1 MLDEDYEGAAEIE
14 RAWREGLTPDPLLT
28 VSEWSDRHR
37 MLSSKASAEPGRWRT
52 GRTPY
57 LKAIMDC
64 LSPASPVERVV
75 FMKAAQL
82 GATEMGSNWIG
93 YVIHHAPGPMMAV
106 WPTVEMAKRN
116 SKQRIDPLIEESP
129 ALLELIAP
137 ARSRDSGNTIL
148 AKEFRGGVLVMTG
161 ANSAVGLRSMPVRYL
176 FLDEVDGYPLDVDG
190 EGDAISLAEART
202 RTFARRKIFLVSTP
216 TISGASA
223 IEREYE
229 SSDQRRYFVPCPHCS
244 HRQWLRFEQLRW
256 DKGSPETAAYVCESC
271 DTAISEHHKTWML
284 EHGEWR
290 AMLPEQSN
298 RTAGFHLSSLYS
310 PVGWRSWRDIAIAWE
325 AAVNKESGSAA
336 AIKTF
341 KNTEL
346 GETWVEEGE
355 APDWQRLIERREEY
369 AVGTVPLG
377 GLLLVAGADVQK
389 DRIEA
394 SVWAFGRGKES
405 WLVEHR
411 VLMGD
416 TSREEVW
423 ARLGEM
429 LGETWSHAS
438 GAAMPLARFAL
449 DTGYATQEVY
459 AFVRS
464 RRDARVMAVKGVARG
479 AALIGTPTAVD
490 VSKGGKKLRRGV
502 KVYSVAV
509 GIAKLEFYNNLRKS
523 ADVGEDGVQ
532 TTFPVGYVHL
542 PKIDAEFIQQLCAE
556 QLITRRDRN
565 GFPIREWQKMRERNE
580 ALDCYVY
587 ARAAASSA
595 GLDRFE
601 ERHWRELERQL
612 GMDRPPDE
620 PPPIQPFDPDE
631 ATHGHRTSGGLSVS
645 ATPPRRRVIKSRW
658 LS

>member
-1 MLDEDYEGAAEIE
+1 MMGYDGADDIE

-28 VSEWSDRHR
+28 VSEWADRHR
-37 MLSSKASAEPGRWRT
+37 VLSSKASSEPGRWRT
-52 GRTPY
+52 SRTPY
-57 LKAIMDC
+57 LREIMDC
-64 LSPASPVERVV
+64 LSPTSPIERVV

-129 ALLELIAP
+129 VLSELIAP

-176 FLDEVDGYPLDVDG
+176 FLDEVDGYPLDVEG

-202 RTFARRKIFLVSTP
+202 RTFVRRKIFIVSTP

-229 SSDQRRYFVPCPHCS
+229 ASDQRRYVVPCPHCG
-244 HRQWLRFEQLRW
+244 HRQWLRFERLRW
-256 DKGSPETAAYVCESC
+256 ERGAPQTAAYVCEAC
-271 DTAISEHHKTWML
+271 DVPIAEHHKSWML

-290 AMLPEQSN
+290 ACAPGAK
-298 RTAGFHLSSLYS
+298 TAGFHLSSLYS
-310 PVGWRSWRDIAIAWE
+310 PVGWRSWRDIAAAWE
-325 AAVNKESGSAA
+325 AAVGKESGSAA

-355 APDWQRLIERREEY
+355 APDWQRLLERREDY
-369 AVGTVPLG
+369 PLGRVPAG
-377 GLLLVAGADVQK
+377 GLLLVGGADVQK

-394 SVWAFGRGKES
+394 SIWAFGRGKAA

-416 TSREEVW
+416 TARDAVW
-423 ARLGEM
+423 KRLAE
-429 LGETWSHAS
+429 LVAETWTHES
-438 GAAMPLARFAL
+438 GAQMPLARFAL
-449 DTGYATQEVY
+449 DTGFATQEAY
-459 AFVRS
+459 AFVRAC
-464 RRDARVMAVKGVARG
+464 RDPRVMAVKGVARG

-490 VSKGGKKLRRGV
+490 VSLSGKKLRRGI

-509 GIAKLEFYNNLRKS
+509 GIAKLELYNNLRKS
-523 ADVGEDGVQ
+523 ADVAEDGS
-532 TTFPVGYVHL
+532 TPVYPAGFVHL

-556 QLITRRDRN
+556 QLVTRRDRN
-565 GFPIREWQKMRERNE
+565 GYPVREWQKMRERNE

-587 ARAAASSA
+587 ARAAASAA

-601 ERHWRELERQL
+601 ERHWRELERPL
-612 GMDRPPDE
+612 GLATAVDAPALETPTE
-620 PPPIQPFDPDE
+620 STHE
-631 ATHGHRTSGGLSVS
+631 ATQRGGL
-645 ATPPRRRVIKSRW
+645 ATSTNRNLGRRVIKSRW

>member
-1 MLDEDYEGAAEIE
+1 MQDLDYEGAAEIE
-14 RAWREGLTPDPLLT
+14 RAWREGLTPDPLLS

-52 GRTPY
+52 SRTPY

-64 LSPASPVERVV
+64 LSPTSPIERVV

-116 SKQRIDPLIEESP
+116 SKQRIDPLIEESA
-129 ALLELIAP
+129 ALAELIAP

-176 FLDEVDGYPLDVDG
+176 FLDEVDGYPLDVEG

-202 RTFARRKIFLVSTP
+202 RTFARRKIFIVSTP
-216 TISGASA
+216 TISGASS

-229 SSDQRRYFVPCPHCS
+229 ASDQRRYFVPCPHCS

-256 DKGSPETAAYVCESC
+256 AKGEPQTAAYICESC
-271 DTAISEHHKTWML
+271 DSPIEEHHKTWML

-290 AMLPEQSN
+290 AMTPENSAK
-298 RTAGFHLSSLYS
+298 TAGFHLSSLYS
-310 PVGWRSWRDIAIAWE
+310 PVGWRGWQDVAAAWE
-325 AAVNKESGSAA
+325 GAVSKESGSAS

-355 APDWQRLIERREEY
+355 APDWQRLIERREDY
-369 AVGTVPLG
+369 PLGTVPDG
-377 GLLLVAGADVQK
+377 GMLLVGGADVQK
-389 DRIEA
+389 DRIEV

-416 TSREEVW
+416 TVRDSVW
-423 ARLGEM
+423 KQLG
-429 LGETWSHAS
+429 GVIAETWTHAS
-438 GAAMPLARFAL
+438 GVEMPLARFAL
-449 DTGYATQEVY
+449 DTGFATQEAY
-459 AFVRS
+459 AFVRAC
-464 RRDARVMAVKGVARG
+464 RDPRVMPVKGVSRG

-490 VSKGGKKLRRGV
+490 VTLGGRKLRRGI
-502 KVYSVAV
+502 KVFTVAV

-523 ADVGEDGVQ
+523 ADVNEDGV
-532 TTFPVGYVHL
+532 TTVYPPGFVHL
-542 PKIDAEFIQQLCAE
+542 PKMDAEFIQQLCAE

-595 GLDRFE
+595 GLERFE
-601 ERHWRELERQL
+601 DRHWRELERQL
-612 GMDRPPDE
+612 GLRPPDAPTTE
-620 PPPIQPFDPDE
+620 QPTE
-631 ATHGHRTSGGLSVS
+631 ATDEGGLGVS
-645 ATPPRRRVIKSRW
+645 GVPKPSRPTRRVIRSRW
-658 LS
+658 LG

>member
-1 MLDEDYEGAAEIE
+1 MEDYEGALEIE
-14 RAWREGLTPDPLLT
+14 RAWREGLTPDPLLS
-28 VSEWSDRHR
+28 VSEWSDMHR

-52 GRTPY
+52 SRTPY

-64 LSPASPVERVV
+64 LSPTSAVERVV

-106 WPTVEMAKRN
+106 WPTVDMAKRN
-116 SKQRIDPLIEESP
+116 SKQRIDPLIEESA
-129 ALLELIAP
+129 ALSALISP

-176 FLDEVDGYPLDVDG
+176 FLDEVDGYPLDVEG

-202 RTFARRKIFLVSTP
+202 RTFARRKIFIVSTP
-216 TISGASA
+216 TISGVSA

-229 SSDQRRYFVPCPHCS
+229 ASDQQRYFVPCPHCA

-256 DKGSPETAAYVCESC
+256 DKGQPETAAYICESC
-271 DTAISEHHKTWML
+271 DTAIHEHHKTWML

-290 AMLPEQSN
+290 AMVPEHGTK
-298 RTAGFHLSSLYS
+298 TAGFHLSSLYS
-310 PVGWRSWRDIAIAWE
+310 PVGWRSWKDIAVAWE
-325 AAVNKESGSAA
+325 SAVSKVSGSAA

-355 APDWQRLIERREEY
+355 APDWQRLIERREDY
-369 AVGTVPLG
+369 RIGTVSLG
-377 GLLLVAGADVQK
+377 GLLLVGGADVQK

-394 SVWAFGRGKES
+394 SVWAFGRGKEC

-416 TSREEVW
+416 TAREAVW
-423 ARLGEM
+423 GQLAAL
-429 LGETWSHAS
+429 LGETWTHAS
-438 GAAMPLARFAL
+438 GAAIPLSRLAL
-449 DTGYATQEVY
+449 DTGFATQEAY

-464 RRDARVMAVKGVARG
+464 CRDPRLMAVKGIARG

-490 VSKGGKKLRRGV
+490 VTQSGKKLRRGI
-502 KVYSVAV
+502 KVFSVV
-509 GIAKLEFYNNLRKS
+509 GGIAKLEFYNNLRK
-523 ADVGEDGVQ
+523 APDVQDDGLTVKYP
-532 TTFPVGYVHL
+532 TGFVHL
-542 PKIDAEFIQQLCAE
+542 PKVDAEFVQQLCAE

-565 GFPIREWQKMRERNE
+565 GFAHREWQKMRERNE

-587 ARAAASSA
+587 ARASASAA

-601 ERHWRELERQL
+601 ERHWCELEKQL
-612 GMDRPPDE
+612 GLA
-620 PPPIQPFDPDE
+620 PPPEPISTPTE
-631 ATHGHRTSGGLSVS
+631 ILATPSGGLVTSKARAS
-645 ATPPRRRVIKSRW
+645 NRRVVRSRW

>member
-1 MLDEDYEGAAEIE
+1 MLAADYEGGAEIE

-52 GRTPY
+52 SRTPY

-116 SKQRIDPLIEESP
+116 SKQRIDPLIEESGVL
-129 ALLELIAP
+129 AELIAP
-137 ARSRDSGNTIL
+137 ARSRDAGNTIL

-176 FLDEVDGYPLDVDG
+176 FLDEVDGYPLDVEG

-202 RTFARRKIFLVSTP
+202 RTFARRKIFIVSTP

-229 SSDQRRYFVPCPHCS
+229 ASDQRRYFVPCPHCS

-256 DKGSPETAAYVCESC
+256 ERGQPETAAYLCESC
-271 DTAISEHHKTWML
+271 DAPVAEHHKTWML

-290 AMLPEQSN
+290 ALLPEN
-298 RTAGFHLSSLYS
+298 GNKTAGFHLSSLYS
-310 PVGWRSWRDIAIAWE
+310 PVGWRSWREIAVAWE
-325 AAVNKESGSAA
+325 MAVSKESGSAA

-346 GETWVEEGE
+346 GETWIEEGE
-355 APDWQRLIERREEY
+355 APDWQRLLERREEY
-369 AVGTVPLG
+369 PIGAVPAG
-377 GLLLVAGADVQK
+377 GLLLVGGADVQK

-394 SVWAFGRGKES
+394 SIWAFGRGKEA

-416 TSREEVW
+416 TARDAVW
-423 ARLGEM
+423 KQLAALLSEHW
-429 LGETWSHAS
+429 THAS
-438 GAAMPLARFAL
+438 GAEMPLARFAL
-449 DTGYATQEVY
+449 DTGFATQEAY
-459 AFVRS
+459 AFVRAC
-464 RRDARVMAVKGVARG
+464 RDARVMPVKGIARG
-479 AALIGTPTAVD
+479 AALVGTPTAVD
-490 VSKGGKKLRRGV
+490 VSLGGKKLRRGI
-502 KVYSVAV
+502 KVFSVAV
-509 GIAKLEFYNNLRKS
+509 GIAKLEFYNNLRKR
-523 ADVGEDGVQ
+523 ADVDEDGV
-532 TTFPVGYVHL
+532 TTIFPAGFVHL
-542 PKIDAEFIQQLCAE
+542 PKVDAEFIQQLCAE
-556 QLITRRDRN
+556 QLVTRRDRN
-565 GFPIREWQKMRERNE
+565 GFAHREWQKMRERNE

-587 ARAAASSA
+587 ARAAASAA
-595 GLDRFE
+595 GLDRFDA
-601 ERHWRELERQL
+601 RHWREMERQL
-612 GMDRPPDE
+612 GIADPPD
-620 PPPIQPFDPDE
+620 PSVPSPPDE
-631 ATHGHRTSGGLSVS
+631 ATPRGGLSVS
-645 ATPPRRRVIKSRW
+645 EHRQAARRVIRSRW
-658 LS
+658 LT

>member
-1 MLDEDYEGAAEIE
+1 MQDLDYEGAAEIE
-14 RAWREGLTPDPLLT
+14 RAWREGLTPDPLLS

-52 GRTPY
+52 SRTPY

-64 LSPASPVERVV
+64 LSPTSPIERVV

-116 SKQRIDPLIEESP
+116 SKQRIDPLIEESA
-129 ALLELIAP
+129 ALAELIAP

-176 FLDEVDGYPLDVDG
+176 FLDEVDGYPLDVEG

-202 RTFARRKIFLVSTP
+202 RTFARRKIFIVSTP
-216 TISGASA
+216 TISGASS

-229 SSDQRRYFVPCPHCS
+229 ASDQRRYFVPCPHCS

-256 DKGSPETAAYVCESC
+256 AKGEPQTAAYICESC
-271 DTAISEHHKTWML
+271 DSPIEEHHKTWML

-290 AMLPEQSN
+290 AMTPENSAK
-298 RTAGFHLSSLYS
+298 TAGFHLSSLYS
-310 PVGWRSWRDIAIAWE
+310 PVGWRGWQDVAAAWE
-325 AAVNKESGSAA
+325 GAVSKESGSAS

-355 APDWQRLIERREEY
+355 APDWQRLIERREDY
-369 AVGTVPLG
+369 PLGTVPDG
-377 GLLLVAGADVQK
+377 GMLLVGGADVQK
-389 DRIEA
+389 DRIEV

-416 TSREEVW
+416 TVRDSVW
-423 ARLGEM
+423 KQLG
-429 LGETWSHAS
+429 GVIAETWTHAS
-438 GAAMPLARFAL
+438 GVEMPLARFAL
-449 DTGYATQEVY
+449 DTGFATQEAY
-459 AFVRS
+459 AFVRAC
-464 RRDARVMAVKGVARG
+464 RDPRVMPVKGVSRG

-490 VSKGGKKLRRGV
+490 VTLGGRKLRRGI
-502 KVYSVAV
+502 KVFTVAV

-523 ADVGEDGVQ
+523 ADVSEDGV
-532 TTFPVGYVHL
+532 TTVYPPGFVHL
-542 PKIDAEFIQQLCAE
+542 PKMDAEFIQQLCAE

-595 GLDRFE
+595 GLERFE
-601 ERHWRELERQL
+601 DRHWRELERQL
-612 GMDRPPDE
+612 GLRPPDAPTTE
-620 PPPIQPFDPDE
+620 QPTE
-631 ATHGHRTSGGLSVS
+631 ATDEGGLGVS
-645 ATPPRRRVIKSRW
+645 GVPKPSRPTRRVIRSRW
-658 LS
+658 LG

>member
-1 MLDEDYEGAAEIE
+1 MSMDYEGAAEIE

-52 GRTPY
+52 SRTPY
-57 LKAIMDC
+57 LKDIMDC
-64 LSPASPVERVV
+64 LSPTSPVERVV

-106 WPTVEMAKRN
+106 WPTVDMAKRN
-116 SKQRIDPLIEESP
+116 SKQRIDPLIEESGV
-129 ALLELIAP
+129 LVELIAP

-176 FLDEVDGYPLDVDG
+176 FLDEVDGYPSDVEG

-202 RTFARRKIFLVSTP
+202 RTFARRKIFIVSTP

-223 IEREYE
+223 VEREYE
-229 SSDQRRYFVPCPHCS
+229 ASDQRRYFVPCPHCA
-244 HRQWLRFEQLRW
+244 HRQWMRFEHLRW
-256 DKGSPETAAYVCESC
+256 EKGQPETAAYVCESC
-271 DTAISEHHKTWML
+271 DEPIAEHHKTWML

-290 AMLPEQSN
+290 AMVTDGTGK
-298 RTAGFHLSSLYS
+298 TAGFHLSSLYS
-310 PVGWRSWRDIAIAWE
+310 PVGWRSWRDIAAAWE
-325 AAVNKESGSAA
+325 SAVSKESGSAA

-355 APDWQRLIERREEY
+355 APDWQRLVERREDY
-369 AVGTVPLG
+369 RIGAVPNG
-377 GLLLVAGADVQK
+377 GLLLVGGADVQK

-394 SVWAFGRGKES
+394 SIWAFGRSKES

-416 TSREEVW
+416 TARDAVW
-423 ARLGEM
+423 KRLAE
-429 LGETWSHAS
+429 LVAQTWTHES
-438 GAAMPLARFAL
+438 GAALPLARFAL
-449 DTGYATQEVY
+449 DTGFATQEAY
-459 AFVRS
+459 TFVRACG
-464 RRDARVMAVKGVARG
+464 DPRVMPVKGVARG

-490 VSKGGKKLRRGV
+490 ISQGGKKLRRGI
-502 KVYSVAV
+502 KVFSVAV
-509 GIAKLEFYNNLRKS
+509 GITKREFYNNLRKA
-523 ADVGEDGVQ
+523 ADVLEDGVT
-532 TTFPVGYVHL
+532 TTFPAGFVHL

-565 GFPIREWQKMRERNE
+565 GFAIREWQKMRERNE

-587 ARAAASSA
+587 ARAAASAA

-612 GMDRPPDE
+612 G
-620 PPPIQPFDPDE
+620 I
-631 ATHGHRTSGGLSVS
+631 A
-645 ATPPRRRVIKSRW
+645 
-658 LS
+658 

>member
-1 MLDEDYEGAAEIE
+1 MEDYEGALEIE
-14 RAWREGLTPDPLLT
+14 RAWREGLTPDPLLS
-28 VSEWSDRHR
+28 VSEWSDMHR

-52 GRTPY
+52 SRTPY
-57 LKAIMDC
+57 LKTIMDC
-64 LSPASPVERVV
+64 LSPTSAVERVV

-106 WPTVEMAKRN
+106 WPTVDMAKRN
-116 SKQRIDPLIEESP
+116 SKQRIDPLIEESA
-129 ALLELIAP
+129 ALSALISP

-176 FLDEVDGYPLDVDG
+176 FLDEVDGYPLDVEG

-202 RTFARRKIFLVSTP
+202 RTFARRKIFIVSTP
-216 TISGASA
+216 TISGVSA

-229 SSDQRRYFVPCPHCS
+229 ASNQQRYFVPCPHCA

-256 DKGSPETAAYVCESC
+256 DKGQPETAAYICESC
-271 DTAISEHHKTWML
+271 DTAIHEHHKTWML

-290 AMLPEQSN
+290 AMVPEHGVK
-298 RTAGFHLSSLYS
+298 TAGFHLSSLYS
-310 PVGWRSWRDIAIAWE
+310 PVGWRSWKDIAVAWE
-325 AAVNKESGSAA
+325 SAVSKVSGSAA

-355 APDWQRLIERREEY
+355 APDWQRLIERREDY
-369 AVGTVPLG
+369 RIGTVPLG
-377 GLLLVAGADVQK
+377 GLLLVGGADVQK

-394 SVWAFGRGKES
+394 SVWAFGRGKEC

-416 TSREEVW
+416 TAREAVW
-423 ARLGEM
+423 GQLAAL
-429 LGETWSHAS
+429 LGETWTHAS
-438 GAAMPLARFAL
+438 GAAMPLSRLAL
-449 DTGYATQEVY
+449 DTGFATQEAY

-464 RRDARVMAVKGVARG
+464 CRDPRLMAVKGIARG

-490 VSKGGKKLRRGV
+490 VTQSGKRLRRGI
-502 KVYSVAV
+502 KVFSVV
-509 GIAKLEFYNNLRKS
+509 GGIAKLEFYNNLRK
-523 ADVGEDGVQ
+523 APDVQEDGV
-532 TTFPVGYVHL
+532 TVKYPTGYVHL
-542 PKIDAEFIQQLCAE
+542 PKVDAEFVQQLCAE

-565 GFPIREWQKMRERNE
+565 GFAHREWQKMRERNE

-587 ARAAASSA
+587 ARASASAA

-601 ERHWRELERQL
+601 ERHWCELEKQL
-612 GMDRPPDE
+612 GLA
-620 PPPIQPFDPDE
+620 PPPEPISTPTE
-631 ATHGHRTSGGLSVS
+631 ILATPSGGLVTSKARAS
-645 ATPPRRRVIKSRW
+645 NRRVVRSRW